1 MDRFVR
7 KRYSTTDFVYETI
20 KEQMMTL
27 VLPPGSSISE
37 KDIAE
42 ELEVSRTPVRE
53 SFLRLS
59 EDDLLD
65 IRPQRGS
72 FVTKIDLS
80 HVEDARFLREHME
93 VATIRLACET
103 VTEKALL
110 LLEENVVKQKQAKE
124 REDEEELFA
133 LDREFHRLISEG
145 TGKLRIWEVVQ
156 KMNTHLNRALKL
168 SIHSKLN
175 WNLLIQH
182 HEGMAQAIRA
192 KQADEAEALVRDHL
206 KLITYD
212 QYELKE
218 AYPTYFEEE

>member
-20 KEQMMTL
+20 KEQIMTL

>member
-20 KEQMMTL
+20 KEQIMTL
-27 VLPPGSSISE
+27 VLPPGSTISE

-93 VATIRLACET
+93 VATIRLACEAA
-103 VTEKALL
+103 TEKALL
-110 LLEENVVKQKQAKE
+110 LLDENVGKQKQAKE

-133 LDREFHRLISEG
+133 LDHEFHRLISAG
-145 TGKLRIWEVVQ
+145 AGKLRIWEVVQ

-175 WNLLIQH
+175 WHLLIQH
-182 HEGMAQAIRA
+182 HEEMVQAIRA
-192 KQADEAEALVRDHL
+192 NQADEAEALVRDHL

>member
-20 KEQMMTL
+20 KEQIMTL
-27 VLPPGSSISE
+27 VLPPGASISE

-103 VTEKALL
+103 VTEKALF
-110 LLEENVVKQKQAKE
+110 LLEENVVKQKKAKE

-145 TGKLRIWEVVQ
+145 AGKLRIWEVVQ

-182 HEGMAQAIRA
+182 HEGMVEAIRV
-192 KQADEAEALVRDHL
+192 KQADEAEALVRNHL

-212 QYELKE
+212 QYELKQ
-218 AYPTYFEEE
+218 AYPTYFEGE

>member
-20 KEQMMTL
+20 KEQIMTL
-27 VLPPGSSISE
+27 VLPPGSTISE

>member
-20 KEQMMTL
+20 KEQIMTL

-103 VTEKALL
+103 LTEKALL

>member
-20 KEQMMTL
+20 KEQIMTL
-27 VLPPGSSISE
+27 VLPPGSTISE

-93 VATIRLACET
+93 VATIRLACEAA
-103 VTEKALL
+103 TEKALL
-110 LLEENVVKQKQAKE
+110 LLDENVGKQKQAKE